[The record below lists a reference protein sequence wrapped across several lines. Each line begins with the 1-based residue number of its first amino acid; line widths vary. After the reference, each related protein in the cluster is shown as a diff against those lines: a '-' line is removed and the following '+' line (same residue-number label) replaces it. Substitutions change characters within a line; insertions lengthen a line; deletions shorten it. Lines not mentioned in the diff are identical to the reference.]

1 MFSFISLCVSSVSAI
16 VVRIRSRV
24 YVGFRCRFSS
34 ALLEVAIIVFFVVS
48 RDLII
53 VSFVSYACLSF
64 QGQ

>member
-1 MFSFISLCVSSVSAI
+1 MFSFISQCFSSVSAI

-24 YVGFRCRFSS
+24 YVGFRCRFFS

-48 RDLII
+48 RDTIL
-53 VSFVSYACLSF
+53 VSLVSYACLSL